1 MFYWAIGLLVYCSAD
16 GGSSSAG
23 PLSGLRVES
32 SNPPSDW
39 HSHRIAPVYLS
50 AAMSA
55 HLVDPVLSAR
65 RRALP
70 VYLSPDPAASSS
82 SGAMPAAV
90 VLEPRATTLF
100 LSAFFDA
107 GVQSSAPWLSVA
119 AMFGAS
125 PPLSVAA
132 TLGERAANAS
142 AVHPTLNAALM
153 RTVCPSR
160 VLRAKV
166 LLSIIDRAL
175 RRIEEV

>member
-1 MFYWAIGLLVYCSAD
+1 
-16 GGSSSAG
+16 
-23 PLSGLRVES
+23 
-32 SNPPSDW
+32 
-39 HSHRIAPVYLS
+39 
-50 AAMSA
+50 MSA

-107 GVQSSAPWLSVA
+107 GVQSSAPWLSIA
-119 AMFGAS
+119 TMFGA
-125 PPLSVAA
+125 PPPASAASTLSA
-132 TLGERAANAS
+132 GERTANVNAA
-142 AVHPTLNAALM
+142 VQPTLNAALM

-160 VLRAKV
+160 ILRAKV
-166 LLSIIDRAL
+166 LLAICECAL
-175 RRIEEV
+175 RRVDEV